1 MTLSLQPG
9 KAISID
15 IETYGRKPNS
25 VILSIG
31 AVQVDFASCTVGKG
45 MHVNMDPEECEF
57 YGLER
62 EPETVRWWGNQS
74 AVARERTFNPETRV
88 GLKAALQQLTDF
100 IYGYAGKGRTYE
112 VYVCGP
118 DFDTAMLCNAY
129 RAVGLEVPW
138 PFWATRDYRTLR
150 DWFPM
155 VVAPA
160 KNKGAHDALNDA
172 MYQANHLIA
181 IWQYVHGRPKK
192 DISAKPNQLSV
203 DTSTDDEL

>member
-15 IETYGRKPNS
+15 IETYGRNPNS
-25 VILSIG
+25 IILSIG
-31 AVQVDFASCTVGKG
+31 AVQVDFAMCAVGKG

-62 EPETVRWWGNQS
+62 EAETVRWWNNQS
-74 AVARERTFNPETRV
+74 AVARARTFDPKTRI

-100 IYGYAGKGRTYE
+100 IYAYAGKGRTYE

-118 DFDTAMLCNAY
+118 DFDASILANAY
-129 RAVGLEVPW
+129 RVVGLEVPW

-150 DWFPM
+150 EWFPM
-155 VVAPA
+155 VNAPV

-172 MYQANHLIA
+172 TFQANHLLSIF
-181 IWQYVHGRPKK
+181 QYVHGQPKQ
-192 DISAKPNQLSV
+192 DIFAKSNQQTV
-203 DTSTDDEL
+203 DSSTDDEL